1 MKNSYQRNPVA
12 GALPRRSR
20 VLALAIAAVAI
31 AVVLVPAS
39 GALAGVHLSSGS
51 AYTGKSSACPHPK
64 LAGTTCVFK
73 FRASQNGYGLRFVG
87 KTVVSSWA
95 CRNGGG
101 QALLG
106 GKVSGNDPLPL
117 LVLGSDG
124 KLQGRAGHGP
134 NRVTAA
140 GHIAEAGTKVVVRFK
155 LAHQH
160 CVTPKITLIEGLIPG
175 SH

>member
-1 MKNSYQRNPVA
+1 VRA
-12 GALPRRSR
+12 R
-20 VLALAIAAVAI
+20 AIATAAI
-31 AVVLVPAS
+31 AGVLVSAS

-51 AYTGKSSACPHPK
+51 AYTGKSNACPHPK

-73 FRASQNGYGLRFVG
+73 FRASRNGYGLRFVG

-95 CRNGGG
+95 CRQGGG

-124 KLQGRAGHGP
+124 KLQGRAGRGP
-134 NRVTAA
+134 TRVTAV
-140 GHIAEAGTKVVVRFK
+140 GHIAEAGTKVVVRFH